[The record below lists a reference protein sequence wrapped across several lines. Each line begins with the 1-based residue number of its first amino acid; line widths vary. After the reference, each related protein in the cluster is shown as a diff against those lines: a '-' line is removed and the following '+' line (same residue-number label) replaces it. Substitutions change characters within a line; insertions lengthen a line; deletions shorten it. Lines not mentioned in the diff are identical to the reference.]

1 MTPMF
6 PRMADKVPAG
16 VLGSAR
22 VDHFTL
28 SKEESDHTSIR
39 ASRPGGR
46 FEFIPPGVYAR
57 LLINGE
63 VMMSDTPLERYTNV
77 EVVSEAHGHVLIAGL
92 GLGMILWPILAK
104 EGVTEVTVIEK
115 NPDVVDLVLPYVP
128 DDLRLGVL
136 EGDIYTWDPGKGVK
150 FDTIYFDI
158 WADISEDTLQ
168 EMATLH
174 RRFGRRLNPGG
185 WMGSWRKEHLVSE
198 RRRARRDPFRGMV
211 KCGTFYG

>member
-6 PRMADKVPAG
+6 PRMADKVPPG
-16 VLGSAR
+16 VLGSAC
-22 VDHFTL
+22 VDHFEV
-28 SKEESDHTSIR
+28 SEEASNSTMLRSLR
-39 ASRPGGR
+39 AGGR
-46 FEFIPPGVYAR
+46 FDFVPPGVYAR
-57 LLINGE
+57 LSINGT
-63 VMMSDTPLERYTNV
+63 VMMTDTPMERYTNV
-77 EVVSEAHGHVLIAGL
+77 GVVSEAHGHVLIAGL

-104 EGVTEVTVIEK
+104 SDVTEVTVIEK

-136 EGDIYTWDPGKGVK
+136 EGDIYTWDPVKGVK

-158 WADISEDTLQ
+158 WADISEDNLS

-198 RRRARRDPFRGMV
+198 RRRARQDPFRGMV
-211 KCGTFYG
+211 KCRTFR